1 MKKSILYLFMSALML
16 IGLSCGSNDG
26 RDDST
31 EIAEEQNE
39 ETFEK
44 NKAEED
50 AEFAVEAADGSM
62 LEVELGTMALT
73 RAASPEVKQ
82 FAQKIIDEHTRSN
95 NELKALAQKKN
106 ITLPTTMGDEHKR
119 KYENLQEKTGPDF
132 DKEYM
137 DLMVKDHKDDIREFE
152 EQVEDG
158 SDLEIKEWASSKLPT
173 LRNHL
178 EEAERVHE
186 TVKEKD
192 RG

>member
-1 MKKSILYLFMSALML
+1 
-16 IGLSCGSNDG
+16 
-26 RDDST
+26 
-31 EIAEEQNE
+31 
-39 ETFEK
+39 
-44 NKAEED
+44 
-50 AEFAVEAADGSM
+50 
-62 LEVELGTMALT
+62 
-73 RAASPEVKQ
+73 
-82 FAQKIIDEHTRSN
+82 
-95 NELKALAQKKN
+95 LKALAQKKN
-106 ITLPTTMGDEHKR
+106 ITLPTTMGDDHKR

-137 DLMVKDHKDDIREFE
+137 DLMVKDHKENIREFE

>member
-1 MKKSILYLFMSALML
+1 MKKSILYLLMSALML
-16 IGLSCGSNDG
+16 IGLSCGSKDG
-26 RDDST
+26 REDST

-62 LEVELGTMALT
+62 MEVELATMALT
-73 RAASPEVKQ
+73 KAASPEVKQ
-82 FAQKIIDEHTRSN
+82 FAQKIVDEHTRSN

-106 ITLPTTMGDEHKR
+106 ITLPTTMGDDHKR

-137 DLMVKDHKDDIREFE
+137 DLMVKDHKEDIREFE

-158 SDLEIKEWASSKLPT
+158 SDPEIKEWASSKLPT

>member
-1 MKKSILYLFMSALML
+1 MKKSILYLLMSALML

-44 NKAEED
+44 NKVEED

-73 RAASPEVKQ
+73 RATSPEVKQ
-82 FAQKIIDEHTRSN
+82 FAQKIVDEHTRSN

-106 ITLPTTMGDEHKR
+106 ITLPTTMGDDHMR

-137 DLMVKDHKDDIREFE
+137 DLMVKDHKEDIREFE
-152 EQVEDG
+152 EQAEDG
-158 SDLEIKEWASSKLPT
+158 SDLEIREWASSKLPT

>member
-1 MKKSILYLFMSALML
+1 MKKSILYLFMSAWML
-16 IGLSCGSNDG
+16 IGLSCDSKQG
-26 RDDST
+26 REDST
-31 EIAEEQNE
+31 EMAEEQNE

-73 RAASPEVKQ
+73 KAASPEVKA
-82 FAQKIIDEHTRSN
+82 FAQKIVDEHTKAN
-95 NELKALAQKKN
+95 NELKALAEKKN

-119 KYENLQEKTGPDF
+119 KYEKLQEKTGPEF

-137 DLMVKDHKDDIREFE
+137 DLMVKDHKEDIKEFE
-152 EQVEDG
+152 EQAEDG
-158 SDLEIKEWASSKLPT
+158 SDPEIKEWASSKLPT

-186 TVKEKD
+186 AVKERD